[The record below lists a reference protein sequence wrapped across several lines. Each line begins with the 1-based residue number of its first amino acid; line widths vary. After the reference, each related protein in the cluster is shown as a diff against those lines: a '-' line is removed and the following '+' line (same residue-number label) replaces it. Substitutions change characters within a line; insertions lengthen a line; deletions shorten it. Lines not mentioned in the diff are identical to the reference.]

1 MDKTYDIRPLTSSED
16 FKQCLELQ
24 RITWGED
31 FGEFVPPAIL
41 KISQMVS
48 GVAAGAF
55 DKNGKMVGFVFG
67 VSGLRNGKPAHW
79 SHMLAVRPEL
89 RDRGIGREL
98 KLYQQSSSL
107 QSGIE
112 TIYWT
117 FDPLVARNAYFNLN
131 VLGVEVEE
139 YIPDM
144 YGDEGCATLDDII
157 GTDRFLVRWDLT
169 RERSEKDE
177 SEAIASTAAKLV
189 PIPRDIHE
197 LKTRDRARAA
207 SLRETTRKLFM
218 DSMGHGYRV
227 VAFSQ
232 QPDGSGLSH
241 LEPPSPSPSPSE

>member
-1 MDKTYDIRPLTSSED
+1 MADKTYDIRPLTSPED

-24 RITWGED
+24 QITWGED

-41 KISQMVS
+41 KISQQVS

-55 DKNGKMVGFVFG
+55 DKNDKMVGFVFG
-67 VSGLRNGKPAHW
+67 LSGLRNGKLAHW

-98 KLYQQSSSL
+98 KLYQRSSSL
-107 QSGIE
+107 GSGIE

-117 FDPLVARNAYFNLN
+117 FDPLVARNAHLNLN
-131 VLGVEVEE
+131 VLGVVVEE

-144 YGDEGCATLDDII
+144 YGDEGCGTLDDII

-169 RERSEKDE
+169 KEPNETGKTHDG
-177 SEAIASTAAKLV
+177 ASTAARLV

-197 LKTRDRARAA
+197 LKAEDPERAA
-207 SLRETTRKLFM
+207 KLRETTRKLFM
-218 DSMGHGYRV
+218 DSMGRGFRV

-232 QPDGSGLSH
+232 RTDGDGLYC
-241 LEPPSPSPSPSE
+241 LEPPTG